1 MGTMTPNLNCEGM
14 ASKFTMGSAE
24 PGLEKRA
31 RCCGERESGP
41 AELLRLRRLIAALTS
56 SRKDALGIF
65 SRVASSTS
73 GQHPG

>member
-1 MGTMTPNLNCEGM
+1 M
-14 ASKFTMGSAE
+14 
-24 PGLEKRA
+24 

-41 AELLRLRRLIAALTS
+41 AELLCLRRLIAALTS

-65 SRVASSTS
+65 SSSTRVASSTS